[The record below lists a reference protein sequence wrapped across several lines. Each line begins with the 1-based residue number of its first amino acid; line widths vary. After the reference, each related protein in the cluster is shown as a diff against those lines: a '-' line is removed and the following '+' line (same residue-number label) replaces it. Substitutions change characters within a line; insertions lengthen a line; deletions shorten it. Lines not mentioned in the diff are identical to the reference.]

1 MSLLDTIN
9 ADLIV
14 ALKGGDRVAV
24 ETLRFLIA
32 EARNKRI
39 ELMHEL
45 SDEEL
50 QAVAVKE
57 IKRRKESIEAFEGAG
72 RKELADNE
80 RAQMQVLEKYQP
92 EQISVEDIEK
102 IIDEEIVKF
111 DNPGREFAGQLIGKV
126 MSRIP
131 KGSVDG
137 SVVSG
142 LVMKKLS

>member
-9 ADLIV
+9 ADLVV
-14 ALKGGDRVAV
+14 ALKSGDKVATD
-24 ETLRFLIA
+24 TLRFLIS

-45 SDEEL
+45 SDQEL
-50 QAVAVKE
+50 EAVVVKE
-57 IKRRKESIEAFEGAG
+57 IKRRKESIEAFDGAG

-80 RAQMQVLEKYQP
+80 RAQMRVLEKYQP
-92 EQISVEDIEK
+92 EQLSIDDVEK
-102 IIDEEIVKF
+102 IVDEEIAKF
-111 DNPGREFAGQLIGKV
+111 DNPGKEFAGQLIGKV

-137 SVVSG
+137 AVVSG
-142 LVMKKLS
+142 LVMKKLG